1 MSSAGDGSSNV
12 RTISEAV
19 ELSIPVQSDL
29 IILARLTAATVASR
43 AGFDVEE
50 VDDLRLAVDEL
61 CVLVIDGA
69 GTGRL
74 DLSFIASAG
83 GVEVTCRLDES
94 GAADEEHGDDH
105 GERDLSV
112 RILEALADEHGVV
125 FEQGQRSGWLR
136 KWSVRHQ
143 RS

>member
-12 RTISEAV
+12 RTISEFV
-19 ELSIPVQSDL
+19 GLSISVQSDL

-50 VDDLRLAVDEL
+50 VDDFRLAVDEL

-69 GTGRL
+69 GIGRL
-74 DLSFIASAG
+74 SLSFIASAG
-83 GVEVTCRLDES
+83 GVEVTCSLDES
-94 GAADEEHGDDH
+94 GAADKEHADDH

-112 RILEALADEHGVV
+112 RILEALADEHGVS
-125 FEQGQRSGWLR
+125 FDQGQRSGWLR
-136 KWSVRHQ
+136 KWSARHE
-143 RS
+143 RP

>member
-1 MSSAGDGSSNV
+1 MSSTEDRSSQV
-12 RTISEAV
+12 RTTGDAV
-19 ELSIPVQSDL
+19 DLSLPVQSDL

-74 DLSFIASAG
+74 NLRFITSDG
-83 GVEVTCRLDES
+83 GIEVICSLDES
-94 GAADEEHGDDH
+94 GAAQEGNEDDH
-105 GERDLSV
+105 GERDLSA

-125 FEQGQRSGWLR
+125 ARPGSA
-136 KWSVRHQ
+136 
-143 RS
+143 

>member
-12 RTISEAV
+12 RTISESV

-74 DLSFIASAG
+74 NLSFVASAG
-83 GVEVTCRLDES
+83 GVEVICSLDES
-94 GAADEEHGDDH
+94 GAADGEHGDDH
-105 GERDLSV
+105 DRARPV
-112 RILEALADEHGVV
+112 RPHP
-125 FEQGQRSGWLR
+125 RSPGG
-136 KWSVRHQ
+136 
-143 RS
+143 

>member
-1 MSSAGDGSSNV
+1 MSSSEDGSSEV
-12 RTISEAV
+12 QTINEAV
-19 ELSIPVQSDL
+19 GLSIPVQSDL
-29 IILARLTAATVASR
+29 VILARLTAATVASR

-69 GTGRL
+69 DTGRL
-74 DLSFIASAG
+74 KLRFIASEG
-83 GVEVTCRLDES
+83 GVEVICNLDGS
-94 GAADEEHGDDH
+94 GAAGEANTDDH

-125 FEQGQRSGWLR
+125 FERGQRSGWLR

-143 RS
+143 PS

>member
-1 MSSAGDGSSNV
+1 MSSTEDRSSQV
-12 RTISEAV
+12 RTTGDAV
-19 ELSIPVQSDL
+19 DLSLPVQSDL

-74 DLSFIASAG
+74 NLRFITSDG
-83 GVEVTCRLDES
+83 GIEVICSLDES
-94 GAADEEHGDDH
+94 GAAQEGNEDDH
-105 GERDLSV
+105 GERDLSA
-112 RILEALADEHGVV
+112 RILEALADEHGVAL
-125 FEQGQRSGWLR
+125 EQDRRSGWLR
-136 KWSVRHQ
+136 KRSARHE
-143 RS
+143 RT

>member
-1 MSSAGDGSSNV
+1 MSGTEDRSSQV
-12 RTISEAV
+12 RTTGEAV
-19 ELSIPVQSDL
+19 DLSLPVQSDL
-29 IILARLTAATVASR
+29 IILARLAAATVASR

-74 DLSFIASAG
+74 NLRFITSDG
-83 GVEVTCRLDES
+83 GIEVICSLDES
-94 GAADEEHGDDH
+94 GAAQEGDGDDR

-112 RILEALADEHGVV
+112 RILEALADEHGMAL
-125 FEQGQRSGWLR
+125 EQGRRSGWLR
-136 KWSVRHQ
+136 KWSARHE